1 MLYPFNAFLNCFNF
15 SCFCEGLMYWTIWA
29 LRVILVPFSDHFEHF
44 SDHFVGRF
52 GVILA
57 ISLVFFS
64 LLTAFVNKEF

>member
-1 MLYPFNAFLNCFNF
+1 
-15 SCFCEGLMYWTIWA
+15 MYWTIWA